1 MSDWDKYEKLV
12 LHELAELKS
21 SQKALHQAIA
31 EIKKSL
37 DDHMKDESLIL
48 STMSKKLEETR
59 FKTNLI
65 WSGIA
70 FILTPIITYVTSLF
84 IGGK

>member
-31 EIKKSL
+31 DIKKCL
-37 DDHMKDESLIL
+37 DEHMRDESLIL
-48 STMSKKLEETR
+48 NAMHKKLEETR

-70 FILTPIITYVTSLF
+70 FVLTPIITYITSIL
-84 IGGK
+84 IENN